1 MSDFTEDDLQEAL
14 HRHSLKQQTTMW
26 AVHVQGPDDMH
37 ACPDREVADALAL
50 VLNRQFVRHKHPDD
64 PPMKADVVPW
74 PYGYEEWRA
83 AAESLRFEAQPAA

>member
-14 HRHSLKQQTTMW
+14 CRFSATTMW

-50 VLNRQFVRHKHPDD
+50 LLNRQFAKHTD
-64 PPMKADVVPW
+64 PNDPQMKAEVVAW
-74 PYGYEEWRA
+74 PYGYEAWKA
-83 AAESLRFEAQPAA
+83 ASEQLRFEAVKA